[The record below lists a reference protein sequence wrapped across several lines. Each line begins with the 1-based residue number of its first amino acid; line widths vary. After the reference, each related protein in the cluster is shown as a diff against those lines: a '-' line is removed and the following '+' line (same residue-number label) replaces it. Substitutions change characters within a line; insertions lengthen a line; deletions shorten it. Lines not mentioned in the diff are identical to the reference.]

1 MSAIDGGSA
10 EGGGETAPAARVG
23 DADRPE
29 RSPGAPVALYRG
41 RGGELF
47 GKLLLFNILKILTLG
62 VFRFWAITRVR
73 RYIWSRSELLG
84 DAFEYHG
91 TALEL
96 FKGFLVALVV
106 LGPLLLA
113 YQVAATALLAHSEW
127 AAIALN
133 FLFFAVVFALWPIG
147 VYRALKYKVSR
158 TSWRGVRFHLD
169 GGARGYAGRWMGH
182 TLLNMMT
189 LGLTW
194 PLYYASIM
202 NYTLN
207 NLRYGRTAVRSAVR
221 AGDVTGEVLAPLL
234 LRIVLFP
241 LAWIF
246 NAMIEAGAVR
256 AHAPTVRLG
265 AARFQSVMRA
275 GPIIRAKCLYLLAAG
290 LILAAAILGV
300 EISID
305 GGFDA
310 LAQDEGASIR
320 AVLIAAAVFMLA
332 SLLLGALHAALV
344 TQAML
349 RCFFDGLMASDLD
362 RLEARAAEGEQFD
375 RGEGLADALGAGGA
389 F

>member
-1 MSAIDGGSA
+1 MSAMDASASDGRESPSA
-10 EGGGETAPAARVG
+10 SRGAVGERRLGRATAVPVG
-23 DADRPE
+23 
-29 RSPGAPVALYRG
+29 LYCG
-41 RGGELF
+41 QAGELF
-47 GKLLLFNILKILTLG
+47 GKLLLFNFLKILTLG

-194 PLYYASIM
+194 PLYYASLM

-207 NLRYGRTAVRSAVR
+207 NLRYGQVPVRSEVR
-221 AGDVTGEVLAPLL
+221 AGDVTREVLAPLL

-265 AARFQSVMRA
+265 PARFQSVMRA
-275 GPIIRAKCLYLLAAG
+275 GPIIRAKCLYFLAAG

-310 LAQDEGASIR
+310 LAQDEGASTR

-332 SLLLGALHAALV
+332 SLLLGALHVALV